1 MRKKFK
7 PSISINESVQ
17 NFLLKVTESYGN
29 DYEKLSDSMKSVI
42 TKFDFEDII
51 SRSNNSALSPR
62 FSKLFVLVDYINA
75 FTSGSLGSKAARD
88 IEDNVYNA
96 LNAAIND
103 EDTAVVIL
111 IDSHL
116 NDEAYL
122 QCNEGKFLPVLH
134 ANTEEER
141 LLYGKVGMLLSN
153 YYCDSTEEYVSSSSE
168 GIWFVYKSNWGTND
182 ITSDMNLNIS
192 RAVDKVMTLAND
204 EDLEAASEEMG
215 PNYDWNMTYDTVC
228 NLSAMEFDPEVIT
241 IAGVATNICVLSN
254 AIVLQTQYPEAK
266 LQILENA
273 IASYDQ
279 DLHNKAIDIMK
290 GLRMK
295 FITA

>member
-7 PSISINESVQ
+7 PSISISESVQ

-29 DYEKLSDSMKSVI
+29 DYEKLPDSMKSVI

-75 FTSGSLGSKAARD
+75 FTSGSLGSKSARD

-141 LLYGKVGMLLSN
+141 LLYGKVGMLLSD
-153 YYCDSTEEYVSSSSE
+153 YYCDSTEGYESNPSE
-168 GIWFVYKSNWGTND
+168 GIWFLYKSNWGTNN
-182 ITSDMNLNIS
+182 ITSDIDINIS
-192 RAVDKVMTLAND
+192 NSVDKILALTGD
-204 EDLEAASEEMG
+204 ADLNEASEEIS
-215 PNYDWNMTYDTVC
+215 PNSDWNMIYDTAC
-228 NLSAMEFDPEVIT
+228 NLSTMEFDPEVIT

-254 AIVLQTQYPEAK
+254 AIVLQTQYPEAD
-266 LQILENA
+266 LRIVENA
-273 IASYDQ
+273 VASYDQ

-295 FITA
+295 FI

>member
-1 MRKKFK
+1 MRKEFK

-17 NFLLKVTESYGN
+17 NFLLKVAESYGN
-29 DYEKLSDSMKSVI
+29 DYEKLPDNMKSVI
-42 TKFDFEDII
+42 SKFEFEGII
-51 SRSNNSALSPR
+51 SRANNSTLSPR

-75 FTSGSLGSKAARD
+75 FTSGSLGSKSAKD

-96 LNAAIND
+96 LNAAIDD

-116 NDEAYL
+116 NDDAYL

-141 LLYGKVGMLLSN
+141 LLYGKVGMLLSD
-153 YYCDSTEEYVSSSSE
+153 YYCDSTEEYTSNPNE
-168 GIWFVYKSNWGTND
+168 GIWFIYKSNWGATN
-182 ITSDMNLNIS
+182 ITSDIDSNI
-192 RAVDKVMTLAND
+192 ACAADKVLALTND
-204 EDLEAASEEMG
+204 EDLEAASEDIG

-228 NLSAMEFDPEVIT
+228 NLTAMEFDPEVIT

-254 AIVLQTQYPEAK
+254 AIVLQTQYPEAL
-266 LQILENA
+266 LQIVENA
-273 IASYDQ
+273 VASYDQ

-295 FITA
+295 FI